1 MSKQYERRRVPMN
14 MTIDPE
20 VIAKTRERVGERGVS
35 KEVERLLRRENSI
48 AAIDGKVISGNA
60 TCPT

>member
-1 MSKQYERRRVPMN
+1 MTKQYERRRVPMN

-35 KEVERLLRRENSI
+35 KEVERLLRREN
-48 AAIDGKVISGNA
+48 AAMHNALDGNA
-60 TCPT
+60 LNPT

>member
-20 VIAKTRERVGERGVS
+20 VIAKTRVRVGERGVS
-35 KEVERLLRRENSI
+35 KEVERLLRREN
-48 AAIDGKVISGNA
+48 AAMHNALDGNA
-60 TCPT
+60 LNPT

>member
-35 KEVERLLRRENSI
+35 KEVERLLRREN
-48 AAIDGKVISGNA
+48 AAMHNALDGNA
-60 TCPT
+60 LNPT

>member
-1 MSKQYERRRVPMN
+1 MN

>member
-35 KEVERLLRRENSI
+35 KEVERLLRREN
-48 AAIDGKVISGNA
+48 ATVRTDGNA
-60 TCPT
+60 LSPT